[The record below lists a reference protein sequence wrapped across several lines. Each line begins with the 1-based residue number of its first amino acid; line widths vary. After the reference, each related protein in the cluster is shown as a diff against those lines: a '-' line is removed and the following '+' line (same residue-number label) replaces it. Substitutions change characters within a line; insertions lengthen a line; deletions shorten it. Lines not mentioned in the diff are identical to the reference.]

1 MNDVQSQDEFEFVHR
16 AICKD
21 LALERVSLEQ
31 YAAAPVSPVIA
42 ELQET
47 LKKIISLV
55 DVDGA
60 LIPDSIFRAGLEA
73 MEVIDAKRFVLDNLL
88 EGLKRGDQP
97 GALIERYRE
106 LGLLNRLPPKATLS
120 EIPSDA
126 DVTAEVLKGK
136 GMLKR
141 WGLVVAQIVVN
152 AVRTIPKFVE
162 IEPTISLVGP
172 IPVVS
177 FALKG
182 KGMSI
187 HSLFEALKGPG
198 SFYRK

>member
-1 MNDVQSQDEFEFVHR
+1 MNDVQSQDEFEFVHL
-16 AICKD
+16 AACKD
-21 LALERVSLEQ
+21 LALERASLEQ

-42 ELQET
+42 ELQDT

-55 DVDGA
+55 DVEAA
-60 LIPDSIFRAGLEA
+60 LIPDLILRAGLEA

-88 EGLKRGDQP
+88 EGLKRGDKP
-97 GALIERYRE
+97 GPLIERYRQ
-106 LGLLNRLPPKATLS
+106 LGLLNTVPPNAPAPA
-120 EIPSDA
+120 IPSDA
-126 DVTAEVLKGK
+126 NVSADVLKGR

-198 SFYRK
+198 RFYGK